1 MWGEVGQLLRFGGP
15 VAELLRFG
23 GLRVGDDGRW
33 SDQSHRRA
41 GETRT
46 LPPGSQT
53 TVGRGDAEADGPSR
67 WAGENGE
74 ARRCT
79 GSPSVSQGSTAPP
92 AGEQIWRDGW
102 ETGVFGRAMNHLDGS
117 ELPPPGT
124 VVQGVQ
130 GSAHPVGE
138 LAASESERAEGA
150 SGRR

>member
-1 MWGEVGQLLRFGGP
+1 MTERWE

-23 GLRVGDDGRW
+23 GPIANPRIFGGLGADHRKFGGLRIGDDGRW

-41 GETRT
+41 GETRS

-92 AGEQIWRDGW
+92 CAHSIRINASPPAVRV
-102 ETGVFGRAMNHLDGS
+102 TRTFGYSQVPLNVRTSYNRWNHLRPNCGLS
-117 ELPPPGT
+117 T
-124 VVQGVQ
+124 
-130 GSAHPVGE
+130 
-138 LAASESERAEGA
+138 
-150 SGRR
+150 